1 MMENSSLLASQ
12 ALQKAREQLRTRN
25 LPEALHWARQL
36 INIAPNQEEGWLIMA
51 ACSQPEDSVRYL
63 IKALEINPGSQ
74 RARQGMDWAIKRLRK
89 LQQEQQSS
97 VIKAPN
103 EPVKVIP
110 SQAQSPT
117 SLTKNTMWLK
127 VTG

>member
-1 MMENSSLLASQ
+1 
-12 ALQKAREQLRTRN
+12 
-25 LPEALHWARQL
+25 
-36 INIAPNQEEGWLIMA
+36 MA

-97 VIKAPN
+97 VIKAPK
-103 EPVKVIP
+103 EPGKVIP

-127 VTG
+127 VTGLLVFLTLIFFGTGNPSHKDRWAPFKK